1 MKTLAISLTVAALLG
16 AAIAVVGPELVAV
29 ALAAGGALAT
39 ARQRG
44 ARR

>member
-16 AAIAVVGPELVAV
+16 AAIAVVAATAV
-29 ALAAGGALAT
+29 TVVLAAAGGLAT
-39 ARQRG
+39 AHERG